1 MGKTMGNINFTRML
15 LGGLIAGLVICFG
28 EYILGWLILGGQWA
42 EVLAEAGTGEFG
54 GGQTASFAVVGLLYG
69 IALIWI
75 YAAIRPRFGPGPKT
89 AVFAGLAMW
98 VVAWLLV
105 SAYLIVIGVYP
116 TGLLI
121 AATVWGLFEL
131 PIAAVAGAWLYQ
143 ESDAA

>member
-1 MGKTMGNINFTRML
+1 MGNINITRVL
-15 LGGLIAGLVICFG
+15 LGGLLAGLVICFG
-28 EYILGWLILGGQWA
+28 EFILGWVILGGQWA
-42 EVLAEAGTGEFG
+42 EVLAEAGMGEFG
-54 GGQTASFAVVGLLYG
+54 GGQEASFLIVAILYG

-89 AVFAGLAMW
+89 AVVAGLTIW

-105 SAYLIVIGVYP
+105 CALVIVIGAYP
-116 TGLLI
+116 AGLLI
-121 AATVWGLFEL
+121 AAIVWGLFEL

>member
-1 MGKTMGNINFTRML
+1 MGNINITRVL
-15 LGGLIAGLVICFG
+15 LGGLLAGLVICFG
-28 EYILGWLILGGQWA
+28 EFILGWVILGGQWA
-42 EVLAEAGTGEFG
+42 EVLAEAGMGEFG
-54 GGQTASFAVVGLLYG
+54 GGQEASFSIVAILYG

-89 AVFAGLAMW
+89 AVVAGLTMW

-105 SAYLIVIGVYP
+105 CACVIVIGVYP
-116 TGLLI
+116 AGLLI
-121 AATVWGLFEL
+121 AAIVWGLFEL

>member
-1 MGKTMGNINFTRML
+1 MGNINITRVL
-15 LGGLIAGLVICFG
+15 LGGLLAGLVICFG
-28 EYILGWLILGGQWA
+28 EFILGWVILGGQWA
-42 EVLAEAGTGEFG
+42 EILAEAGMGEIG
-54 GGQTASFAVVGLLYG
+54 GGQEASFAIVAILYG

-89 AVFAGLAMW
+89 AVVAGLTLW

-105 SAYLIVIGVYP
+105 CAYVIVIDVFP

-121 AATVWGLFEL
+121 AAIVWGLFEL
-131 PIAAVAGAWLYQ
+131 PIAALAGAWLYQ

>member
-1 MGKTMGNINFTRML
+1 MGTINITRML
-15 LGGLIAGLVICFG
+15 LRGLLAGSVICFG
-28 EYILGWLILGGQWA
+28 EYILGWLILGEQWA
-42 EVLAEAGTGEFG
+42 EVLAEAGMGEFG

-89 AVFAGLAMW
+89 AVVAGLTMW

-105 SAYLIVIGVYP
+105 SAYLIVIGAYP

-131 PIAAVAGAWLYQ
+131 QIAAVAGAWLYQ

>member
-1 MGKTMGNINFTRML
+1 MGNINITRVL
-15 LGGLIAGLVICFG
+15 LGGLLAGLVICFG
-28 EYILGWLILGGQWA
+28 EFILGWVILGGQWA
-42 EVLAEAGTGEFG
+42 EVLAEAGMGEFG
-54 GGQTASFAVVGLLYG
+54 GGQEASFLIVAVLYG

-89 AVFAGLAMW
+89 AVVAGLTLW

-105 SAYLIVIGVYP
+105 CAYVIVIGVFP
-116 TGLLI
+116 ARLLI
-121 AATVWGLFEL
+121 ATIVWGLFEL

>member
-1 MGKTMGNINFTRML
+1 MGNINVARML
-15 LGGLIAGLVICFG
+15 LGGLLAGLVISFG

-42 EVLAEAGTGEFG
+42 EVMAEAGKGEFG
-54 GGQTASFAVVGLLYG
+54 VGQIASFAIVALLYG

-89 AVFAGLAMW
+89 AVVAGLTMW

-105 SAYLIVIGVYP
+105 SAYVIVIGVYP
-116 TGLLI
+116 AGLLI

-143 ESDAA
+143 ESEAG

>member
-1 MGKTMGNINFTRML
+1 MGKTMGKINITRML
-15 LGGLIAGLVICFG
+15 LGGLLAGLVICFG
-28 EYILGWLILGGQWA
+28 EYILGWLILGGQWT
-42 EVLAEAGTGEFG
+42 EVLAKTGAGEFG

-89 AVFAGLAMW
+89 AVVAGLTMW

-105 SAYLIVIGVYP
+105 SAYVIVIGVYP

-121 AATVWGLFEL
+121 AASVWGLFEL
-131 PIAAVAGAWLYQ
+131 PIAAVSGAWLYQ

>member
-1 MGKTMGNINFTRML
+1 MGNINITRML
-15 LGGLIAGLVICFG
+15 LGGLLAGLVIGVG
-28 EYILGWLILGGQWA
+28 EYVLGWLILGEQWA
-42 EVLAEAGTGEFG
+42 EVLAEAGTEEFG
-54 GGQTASFAVVGLLYG
+54 GGQIAAFVVVGFLYG

-89 AVFAGLAMW
+89 AVVAGLTMW
-98 VVAWLLV
+98 AVAWFLV
-105 SAYLIVIGVYP
+105 STYVMVIGMYP
-116 TGLLI
+116 AGLFI